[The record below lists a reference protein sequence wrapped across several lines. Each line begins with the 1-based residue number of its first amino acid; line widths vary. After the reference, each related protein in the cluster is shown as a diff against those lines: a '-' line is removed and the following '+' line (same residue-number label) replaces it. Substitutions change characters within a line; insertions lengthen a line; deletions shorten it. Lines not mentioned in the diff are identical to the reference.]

1 MFFYRSGILLNFYIM
16 DMVCRSSHVVLSSH
30 TYEWIHYTVIVIGE
44 YEQSTNVFTRMA
56 NANMPYKTRIG
67 RE

>member
-1 MFFYRSGILLNFYIM
+1 
-16 DMVCRSSHVVLSSH
+16 MVCRSSHVVLSSH
-30 TYEWIHYTVIVIGE
+30 VYEWIHYTVIVTGE